1 MSLNL
6 EDYAYDF
13 PEIPSISELN
23 DKRKKIPAHIA
34 LAIRFGLVKPG
45 YTLQDYFVEAVT
57 GPPELKGKAGYE
69 TALIWAV
76 QGSGKSSR
84 GLQYLK
90 WLYGSWED
98 VLNNIVFRPQ
108 DFINHLEKVPDDH
121 TIPAIFWDDIMVHFP
136 ASKFKTDLKQYE
148 AVDSTFA
155 SIRTKVNVILAS
167 LPIIDRCA
175 KNVKDNATVEVFI
188 GRNQLEAVY
197 RLFRLPGIRKI
208 ESNFFKAKL
217 QEYQTFSLFDVP
229 IDIWRRYWVRRIAL
243 TNEALQSLKSTT
255 DMGEDPGL
263 IPVLVACQLYTEG
276 TNKKISANTLQQMGS
291 RGILKSKKVKG
302 RLCIDRVD
310 LNDLIL
316 NDLKK
321 RGSQSTV

>member
-6 EDYAYDF
+6 EDYTYDF
-13 PEIPSISELN
+13 PEVPTIQELRDDN
-23 DKRKKIPAHIA
+23 RKKKIPPHVAIA
-34 LAIRFGLVKPG
+34 IQFGLVKPG
-45 YTLQDYFVEAVT
+45 FTLQDYLVEAVI
-57 GPPELKGKAGYE
+57 GPPEIPGKAGYE

-76 QGSGKSSR
+76 QGSGKSTR
-84 GLQYLK
+84 GLQMLK
-90 WLYGSWED
+90 WLYGSWEE

-108 DFINHLEKVPDDH
+108 DFINHLEKVKDDE
-121 TIPAIFWDDIMVHFP
+121 TIPAVFWDDIMVHFP

-175 KNVKDNATVEVFI
+175 KNVKDNATIEVFI
-188 GRNQLEAVY
+188 GRNQLEAVF
-197 RLFRLPGIRKI
+197 RIFRLPGIRKI
-208 ESNFFKAKL
+208 ESNFFKARL
-217 QEYQTFSLFDVP
+217 GDYQIFDIFEVP
-229 IDIWRRYWVRRIAL
+229 KPIWSRYWTRRIAL

-255 DMGEDPGL
+255 DMGEDPSL
-263 IPVLVACQLYTEG
+263 IPILSACQLYAEG

-302 RLCIDRVD
+302 RLCIDRTD

-321 RGSQSTV
+321 RSS